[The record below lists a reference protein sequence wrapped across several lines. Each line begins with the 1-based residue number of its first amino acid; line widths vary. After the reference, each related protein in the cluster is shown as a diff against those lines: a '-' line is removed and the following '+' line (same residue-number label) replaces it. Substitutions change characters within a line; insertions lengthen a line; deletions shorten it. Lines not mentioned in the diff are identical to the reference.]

1 MIVRSIRVAD
11 WRCFLNAVEVGPF
24 DDGLN
29 IIHAPNATG
38 KSTLFEAFRRA
49 LLDGHKVT
57 GKDVEAIR
65 PWGRELAP
73 KVTVE
78 FAHQGREYRIS
89 KQFLDN
95 QSALLERKEN
105 GKYQRLAEGVAAD
118 DKTREILT
126 KNPPGRGLCRPENWG
141 VAQVLWAPQGNLA
154 LETLSGDLIADIRA
168 MLCVQVSGAGTG
180 SIEKRI
186 EERYLEVF
194 SPKGK
199 VKTGKEAPLLVRLKY
214 SLAEAEETRR
224 KAWEQYLAFE
234 DASRR
239 VEELQARRVQ
249 ARYDTDA
256 ISKSLRHARAV
267 AETYG
272 QLVAERAQR
281 SEKVTAAEAQ
291 YKEIK
296 QRIEAIKST
305 ELELGEARKALE
317 TLKGE
322 IPLKER
328 EVQERE
334 QEVAR
339 LKAALEDARKGR
351 ETVEFAKRLADTARR
366 FNECSRKLAWLD
378 ELIEKVKEAEKMLA
392 DRRQKRN
399 AFVAPDAKVLRA
411 VRKAIKDGDDAQVR
425 IDASLITLE
434 IVPKKAGSIEVITG
448 EVTGMLSLKPDVPA
462 LIKGSPEVVA
472 DIPEVA
478 RLRTWGPVG
487 SVEEHREARAKA
499 HRQLKDLM
507 EPYGTSDIDELELM
521 ADKKKELDNA
531 VTEAETKVQMLLSGT
546 SLDELAQDRS
556 ILATTLSGFLDT
568 YPDWEKDAPDSQ
580 ALEAEADE
588 TEQAFIV
595 TVESAEAAWEKA
607 QTALTAVAG
616 HKETLARRL
625 EDALRQ
631 EQSFSSKLSELTSDG
646 KSQQEKETELQRVTM
661 TWEAASA
668 RLQEID
674 KQLEAY
680 EDDPG
685 AVVDRLETQLEGA
698 NQASNQAR
706 EHEVREE
713 TRLEN
718 LCAQGPYSALA
729 VAEEK
734 LAQLEQDVK
743 KEELRVDAIK
753 ALYETVAAC
762 RNEAIASVSGPV
774 EVAATR
780 ILQRIAGRRLGSIKV
795 GDGFVPSGVVP
806 ELMDDTVHL
815 DNLSGGE
822 QEQLYLATR
831 LALADV
837 LRKDELQM
845 VVLDDVLTSTDT
857 GRLAKVMNILE
868 EAAQRLQL
876 LILTC
881 HPERYRG
888 LKSGH
893 FFDLEPIVRGSMQ

>member
-24 DDGLN
+24 DEGLN

-57 GKDVEAIR
+57 GKEVEAIR

-73 KVTVE
+73 KVTIE

-105 GKYQRLAEGVAAD
+105 DKYQRLAEGVAAD

-180 SIEKRI
+180 PIEKRI

-199 VKTGKEAPLLVRLKY
+199 IKTGKDAPLLVRLKD
-214 SLAEAEETRR
+214 SLSEAVETRQ

-239 VEELQARRVQ
+239 VEELQARRAQ
-249 ARYDTDA
+249 ARHDTDA
-256 ISKSLRHARAV
+256 ISKSLRHARVV

-296 QRIEAIKST
+296 QRIDAIKSN
-305 ELELGEARKALE
+305 ELELGEARKALA
-317 TLKGE
+317 TLKDE

-334 QEVAR
+334 QEAAR
-339 LKAALEDARKGR
+339 LKAALEDTRKGR
-351 ETVEFAKRLADTARR
+351 ETVEFAKRLADAARR
-366 FNECSRKLAWLD
+366 FNECSLKLARLD
-378 ELIEKVKEAEKMLA
+378 ELIEKVKNAEKMLA
-392 DRRQKRN
+392 DRCQKRN
-399 AFVAPDAKVLRA
+399 TFVAPDAKVLRA
-411 VRKAIKDGDDAQVR
+411 VRKAIKDRDDAQVR

-434 IVPKKAGSIEVITG
+434 IVPKKAGSVEVITG
-448 EVTGMLSLKPDVPA
+448 EVTGMLSLKPDVPIQ
-462 LIKGSPEVVA
+462 IKGSPEVVA
-472 DIPEVA
+472 DIPELA
-478 RLRTWGPVG
+478 RLRAWGPVG

-499 HRQLKDLM
+499 HRQLKELI
-507 EPYGTSDIDELELM
+507 EPYGTSDIDALELM
-521 ADKKKELDNA
+521 ADKAKELDTA
-531 VTEAETKVQMLLSGT
+531 VTETETKVQTLLSGT
-546 SLDELAQDRS
+546 SLDELAQERS
-556 ILATTLSGFLDT
+556 ILATTLRGFLDT
-568 YPDWEKDAPDSQ
+568 YPDWEKNAPNSQ

-588 TEQAFIV
+588 TEQVFIV

-616 HKETLARRL
+616 HKETLARRF
-625 EDALRQ
+625 EDARRQ
-631 EQSFSSKLSELTSDG
+631 EQSLSSKFSELTSDG
-646 KSQQEKETELQRVTM
+646 KSQQEKETELQRATM
-661 TWEAASA
+661 TWDAART
-668 RLQEID
+668 RLQQID

-680 EDDPG
+680 QDDPG
-685 AVVDRLETQLEGA
+685 AVVDRLETQLDAA
-698 NQASNQAR
+698 NQACNQAR
-706 EHEVREE
+706 EQEVREE

-734 LAQLEQDVK
+734 LAELEQDVK

-753 ALYETVAAC
+753 VLYETVAAC

-806 ELMDDTVHL
+806 ELTAVTVQL

-837 LRKDELQM
+837 LRRDDLQM
-845 VVLDDVLTSTDT
+845 VVLDDVLTSTDA

-888 LKSGH
+888 LKSGR
-893 FFDLEPIVRGSMQ
+893 FLDLEPLVRDSMR

>member
-57 GKDVEAIR
+57 GKEVEAIR

-78 FAHQGREYRIS
+78 FAHQGQEYRIS

-95 QSALLERKEN
+95 QRALLERKEN

-118 DKTREILT
+118 DTTREILT
-126 KNPPGRGLCRPENWG
+126 KNPPGRGLCRPEHWG
-141 VAQVLWAPQGNLA
+141 VAQILWAPQGNLA

-168 MLCVQVSGAGTG
+168 MLSVQVSGAGTG
-180 SIEKRI
+180 PIEKRI

-199 VKTGKEAPLLVRLKY
+199 IKTGKDAPMLVRLKD
-214 SLAEAEETRR
+214 SLAEAVETRR

-239 VEELQARRVQ
+239 VEELQARRAQ
-249 ARYDTDA
+249 ARHDTDA
-256 ISKSLRHARAV
+256 ISKSLRHARVV

-296 QRIEAIKST
+296 QRIDAIKST

-411 VRKAIKDGDDAQVR
+411 VRKAIKDRDDAQVR

-434 IVPKKAGSIEVITG
+434 IVPKKAGSVDVITG
-448 EVTGMLSLKPDVPA
+448 EMTGMLTIKPNVPTQ
-462 LIKGSPEVVA
+462 IKGSPEVVA

-478 RLRTWGPVG
+478 RLRAWGPVG

-499 HRQLKDLM
+499 QRELKELM
-507 EPYGTSDIDELELM
+507 EPYGTSDIDALESM
-521 ADKKKELDNA
+521 ADKAKELDTA
-531 VTEAETKVQMLLSGT
+531 VTEAETKVQTLLSGT

-568 YPDWEKDAPDSQ
+568 YPDWKKNAPDSL
-580 ALEAEADE
+580 ALETEADE

-616 HKETLARRL
+616 HKETLACRF
-625 EDALRQ
+625 EDARRQ
-631 EQSFSSKLSELTSDG
+631 EQSLSSKLSELTIDG

-661 TWEAASA
+661 TWDAASA
-668 RLQEID
+668 RLHEID

-685 AVVDRLETQLEGA
+685 AVVDRLETQLDAA
-698 NQASNQAR
+698 NQACNQTR
-706 EHEVREE
+706 EQEVREE

-729 VAEEK
+729 VAEEQV
-734 LAQLEQDVK
+734 AQLEQDVK

-753 ALYETVAAC
+753 ALYLTVAAC

-806 ELMDDTVHL
+806 ELMADSVHV

-837 LRKDELQM
+837 LRKGELQM
-845 VVLDDVLTSTDT
+845 VVLDDVLTSTDA

-876 LILTC
+876 LVLTC

-888 LKSGH
+888 LKSGR
-893 FFDLEPIVRGSMQ
+893 FLDLEPLVRGSMQ

>member
-11 WRCFLNAVEVGPF
+11 WRCFLNALEVGPF
-24 DDGLN
+24 GDGLN

-57 GKDVEAIR
+57 GKEVEAIR

-78 FAHQGREYRIS
+78 FAHQGREYRVS

-95 QSALLERKEN
+95 QSALLERNEN
-105 GKYQRLAEGVAAD
+105 GKYQRLAEGAAAD
-118 DKTREILT
+118 EKTREILAG
-126 KNPPGRGLCRPENWG
+126 KPPGRGLCRPENWG

-154 LETLSGDLIADIRA
+154 LEPLSGDLVADIRA
-168 MLCVQVSGAGTG
+168 MLSVQVSGAGTG
-180 SIEKRI
+180 PIEKRI

-199 VKTGKEAPLLVRLKY
+199 VKTGKEAPLLVRLKDF
-214 SLAEAEETRR
+214 LDEAVETRR
-224 KAWEQYLAFE
+224 KALEQYLAFE

-239 VEELQARRVQ
+239 VAEFQARRAQ
-249 ARYDTDA
+249 ARHYMDA
-256 ISKSLRHARAV
+256 VSKSLREARAV
-267 AETYG
+267 AETYRKLG
-272 QLVAERAQR
+272 AERAQR
-281 SEKVTAAEAQ
+281 SEKVTAAAAK
-291 YKEIK
+291 YREIK
-296 QRIEAIKST
+296 QNIEAVKST
-305 ELELGEARKALE
+305 EFELGEARKALE

-334 QEVAR
+334 QEAAR
-339 LKAALEDARKGR
+339 LKAALEDTRKGR
-351 ETVEFAKRLADTARR
+351 ASVEFAKRLADAARR
-366 FNECSRKLAWLD
+366 FNECIRNLARLD
-378 ELIEKVKEAEKMLA
+378 ELIEKVKKAEKILA
-392 DRRQKRN
+392 DRCGKRS
-399 AFVAPDAKVLRA
+399 AFVAPDAKALRA
-411 VRKAIKDGDDAQVR
+411 VRKAVKDRDDAQVR

-434 IVPKKAGSIEVITG
+434 IVSVKAGSVEVITG
-448 EVTGMLSLKPDVPA
+448 EVTGALTLKPDVPA
-462 LIKGSPEVVA
+462 QIKGSPEVVA

-478 RLRTWGPVG
+478 RLRAWGPVG
-487 SVEEHREARAKA
+487 SVEEHREARATADRK
-499 HRQLKDLM
+499 LKELM
-507 EPYGTSDIDELELM
+507 GPYGASDIDALESL
-521 ADKKKELDNA
+521 ADKAKELDTA
-531 VTEAETKVQMLLSGT
+531 VAEAKTEVQTLLSGT
-546 SLDELAQDRS
+546 SLDELAQDHS
-556 ILATTLSGFLDT
+556 ILAATLRGFLDT
-568 YPDWEKDAPDSQ
+568 YTDWEKNVPDSQ
-580 ALEAEADE
+580 ALEEEAYE
-588 TEQAFIV
+588 IERAFIV
-595 TVESAEAAWEKA
+595 AVESAEVSWEKA
-607 QTALTAVAG
+607 QTALAAVAG
-616 HKETLARRL
+616 HKEILARRL
-625 EDALRQ
+625 EDARRQ
-631 EQSFSSKLSELTSDG
+631 EQSLSSKLSELTSDG
-646 KSQQEKETELQRVTM
+646 KPQHEKAMDLQRVTM
-661 TWEAASA
+661 AWEAAGA

-674 KQLEAY
+674 AQLEAY

-685 AVVDRLETQLEGA
+685 TVVDRLETQLDAA
-698 NQASNQAR
+698 NQACSQAR
-706 EHEVREE
+706 EQEVREE

-729 VAEEK
+729 AAEEQV
-734 LAQLEQDVK
+734 AQLEQDVR
-743 KEELRVDAIK
+743 KEELRADAIK

-774 EVAATR
+774 EFAATR

-806 ELMDDTVHL
+806 ELMADAVHL

-822 QEQLYLATR
+822 REQLYLATR

-837 LRKDELQM
+837 LRKDDLQM
-845 VVLDDVLTSTDT
+845 VVLDDVLTATDG

-868 EAAQRLQL
+868 EAAQHLQL

-888 LKSGH
+888 LRSGH
-893 FFDLEPIVRGSMQ
+893 FFDLDSLVRGSMQ